1 VAKAGADHV
10 VISGHDGGTGASPV
24 SSIKHAGLPWELGLA
39 EAQQVLS
46 ANALRDRVRL
56 QVDGGLRTPRDVLV
70 AAILGADEFAFST
83 APLVAAGCVM
93 MRVCHLN
100 TCPVGIATQDPELR
114 RRFAGTPE
122 HVIRYFLF
130 LAEGVR
136 ELLAELGAA
145 ALDDVVGRAELLRQ
159 VGHPAGLDL
168 AALLEPAPG
177 RGPGSA
183 RGWVLPL
190 ADRELL
196 ARAAPALRTVTPVR
210 IAATVENT
218 HRSVGAALAGE
229 IARRHGDAGLPAGA
243 IRLELR
249 GVGGQSL
256 GAFAPRG
263 LDIELDG
270 PCNDHPG
277 KGLCG
282 GTVVIRGP
290 EGQTAAGNTAL
301 YGATGGELFVRGS
314 AGERFA
320 VRNSGATAVVE
331 GCGDHGCEYMTGGT
345 VLVLGTTGRNFAAGM
360 SGGAAY
366 LLDADVARCNLDT
379 VALEPVAEPAD
390 QATVVRLLE
399 RHLDRTGS
407 RLAAELLEEGEACLV
422 RFHKVMPH
430 DLRRVLEREATREA
444 VTAGG

>member
-1 VAKAGADHV
+1 
-10 VISGHDGGTGASPV
+10 
-24 SSIKHAGLPWELGLA
+24 
-39 EAQQVLS
+39 
-46 ANALRDRVRL
+46 
-56 QVDGGLRTPRDVLV
+56 VLV

-100 TCPVGIATQDPELR
+100 TCPVGIATQEPELR

-145 ALDDVVGRAELLRQ
+145 SLDDVVGRAELLRQ
-159 VGHPAGLDL
+159 IDDPAGLDL
-168 AALLEPAPG
+168 SALLEPAPG
-177 RGPGSA
+177 RGPGAA

-190 ADRELL
+190 ADRELI
-196 ARAAPALRTVTPVR
+196 ARAAPALRTGTPVR
-210 IAATVENT
+210 IAAAVENT

-229 IARRHGDAGLPAGA
+229 IARSHGDAGLPAGA

-263 LDIELDG
+263 LEIELDG

-301 YGATGGELFVRGS
+301 YGATAGELFVRGS

-345 VLVLGTTGRNFAAGM
+345 VLVLGTTGRNFGAGM

-366 LLDADVARCNLDT
+366 LLDADPSRCNLDT
-379 VALEPVAEPAD
+379 VALDPVAEPAD
-390 QATVVRLLE
+390 QAVVMRLLE
-399 RHLDRTGS
+399 RHHERTGS
-407 RLAAELLEEGEACLV
+407 RLAAELLADGDPCLL

-430 DLRRVLEREATREA
+430 DLRRALEQDAPREA
-444 VTAGG
+444 VAAGG